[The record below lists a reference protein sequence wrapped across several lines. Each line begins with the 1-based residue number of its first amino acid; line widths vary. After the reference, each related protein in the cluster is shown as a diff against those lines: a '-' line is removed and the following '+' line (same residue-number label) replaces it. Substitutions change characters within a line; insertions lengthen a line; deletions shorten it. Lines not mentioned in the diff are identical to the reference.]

1 MNKQSIII
9 YDFQILF
16 NILNEIKENL
26 KFKVFNFNKDKKITN
41 LEKNTYGNYLIAVN
55 SFNYSLEKNVEKNKL
70 FLIKNLPV
78 KIDKLIE
85 KINIELLKQR
95 YNYQSDIQIKKYKLN
110 LNSREISLNENLTKL
125 TEREIDIIL
134 FLNENKKPQN
144 INVLQKKVWGH
155 TSKLETHTVETHI
168 YRLRKKIKDKF
179 NDNKFIIIKFIFDF
193 FSKPVNMRFNCMSF

>member
-16 NILNEIKENL
+16 NILNEIKESL

-95 YNYQSDIQIKKYKLN
+95 YNYQSEIQIKKYKLN

-134 FLNENKKPQN
+134 FLNESKKPQN

-179 NDNKFIIIKFIFDF
+179 NDNKFILSFKKGYQIK
-193 FSKPVNMRFNCMSF
+193 